1 MPGQPIQ
8 LPLAFDLTA
17 TFVSA
22 LAGALVAVR
31 RRYDFVG
38 VFALAFATGVG
49 GALIRDGVF
58 LQAAIQAG
66 PPAVVRD
73 SGYLLAVLAAT
84 LLGVGVNQLG
94 PRVERVYLLLDAIG
108 LGVYAVVGADRS
120 LVAGLGH
127 LGAVLVGVTN
137 AVGGGVIR
145 DVLTREEPLLF
156 KPGQFYAMAALAA
169 AILYVGLRAGAELAP
184 IPAAATA
191 ATAGVVLRLLAIRYN
206 WTTRPLYVGYR
217 AENERRVG
225 PGA

>member
-58 LQAAIQAG
+58 LQSG
-66 PPAVVRD
+66 PPAAVRD
-73 SGYLLAVLAAT
+73 SRYVLAVLAAT

-94 PRVERVYLLLDAIG
+94 PRVQRVYLLFDAIG

-120 LVAGLGH
+120 LATGIGH

-156 KPGQFYAMAALAA
+156 KPGQFYAMAALAGA
-169 AILYVGLRAGAELAP
+169 GLRRGARAAGGPAP
-184 IPAAATA
+184 D
-191 ATAGVVLRLLAIRYN
+191 
-206 WTTRPLYVGYR
+206 
-217 AENERRVG
+217 
-225 PGA
+225 PGARGRAAPRRP